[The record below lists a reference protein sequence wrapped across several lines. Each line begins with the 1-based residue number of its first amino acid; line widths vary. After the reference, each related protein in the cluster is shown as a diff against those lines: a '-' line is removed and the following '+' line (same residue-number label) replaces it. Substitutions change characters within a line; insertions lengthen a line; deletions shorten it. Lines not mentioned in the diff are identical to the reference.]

1 MKLLHIDSSIL
12 GANSASRQ
20 LTAEA
25 VAEWRR
31 QHPQAQVD
39 YLDLAIDTP
48 DHFGTDALGVKLGQ
62 QAEASEAQRAQNEQS
77 ERLLTQFLAAD
88 VLVIG
93 APLYNFGIP
102 SQLKVWI
109 DRLAQPGRTFSY
121 TANGPVGLAG
131 GKTLIV
137 VSTRGGKYPDE
148 GPMAPTDRLYMQ
160 QMFGFMGISDVRFV
174 RADGLAMGG
183 DARAAAFA
191 QARDDIQAAIE
202 PASVVA

>member
-20 LTAEA
+20 LTAET

-31 QHPQAQVD
+31 QYPNAQVD

-183 DARAAAFA
+183 DAREAAFA
-191 QARDDIQAAIE
+191 QARDDIRAAIE
-202 PASVVA
+202 PASVIA